1 MTELYQ
7 GSMYLIVFNEDIIK
21 WLMTDKIYFNFINEF
36 Y

>member
-1 MTELYQ
+1 MIELYQ

-21 WLMTDKIYFNFINEF
+21 WLITAKIYFNFIYEF